1 MKKLL
6 VLVAASALALTAC
19 TKSADSLQKEAEEI
33 VTEQG
38 TVPADRFDEA
48 VDLYEEILDKAIV
61 AFENINMETGDGME
75 EATKLANALEIVKT
89 GLEKTGESNGDEY
102 DEQYYKIPEATLKR
116 IVEKEEKFEDAYYG
130 FMFGK

>member
-1 MKKLL
+1 MKQTLL

-19 TKSADSLQKEAEEI
+19 TKSADSLRKQAAEI

-48 VDLYEEILDKAIV
+48 VDLYEEILDRAIP
-61 AFENINMETGDGME
+61 AFENINLETGDGME
-75 EATKLANALEIVKT
+75 EAAKLSDAMETIHGGIYTTLDKCEDRSV
-89 GLEKTGESNGDEY
+89 LLSE
-102 DEQYYKIPEATLKR
+102 EAAKR
-116 IVEKEEKFEDAYYG
+116 IEEKEKKFEEAYHG

>member
-1 MKKLL
+1 MKQTLL

-19 TKSADSLQKEAEEI
+19 TKSADSLRKQAAEI

-48 VDLYEEILDKAIV
+48 VDLYE
-61 AFENINMETGDGME
+61 NINLETGDGME
-75 EATKLANALEIVKT
+75 EAAKLSDAMETIHGGIYTTLDKCEDRSV
-89 GLEKTGESNGDEY
+89 LLSE
-102 DEQYYKIPEATLKR
+102 EAAKR
-116 IVEKEEKFEDAYYG
+116 IEEKEKKFEEAYHG